1 MCKVLP
7 AELRD
12 QVYDYLW
19 DRASLNVLDGK
30 IALPYV
36 KVYESRVTHDWCL
49 SVPILA
55 NTSFVG
61 ESFARGAATYFF
73 RMMTK
78 AEVHYRLV
86 RAYLQIKTFGNMSIR
101 PCDVIRFLKID
112 VAWSLSGGGRFAYSD
127 LRENLKS
134 LLDLPARDDFT
145 IEIFL
150 PRDMQLSRTLYHVL
164 DIIRPIYHSLVQ
176 KGVKIKVLGF
186 RFFTPSWREH
196 SKKETGKTSPTKYTT
211 AELLNCYFDM
221 TTEAW
226 FLMKE
231 AEIAAIKKPQRMQ
244 KCFEVCLPRYRIQFV
259 LINVFVQVLDHMRV
273 NFRDMGTLTGDE
285 TTWPDK
291 DSSASSQYTG

>member
-1 MCKVLP
+1 MICPQFAGNMCASLP

-19 DRASLNVLDGK
+19 NRKSLHELDKK

-36 KVYESRVTHDWCL
+36 KVYETRITNDWYL
-49 SVPILA
+49 SAPIFSDA
-55 NTSFVG
+55 SFVG
-61 ESFARGAATYFF
+61 QPFARGAATYFF
-73 RMMTK
+73 RMLTK

-86 RAYLQIKTFGNMSIR
+86 RAFLQIKTFGNMSLR
-101 PCDVIRFLKID
+101 PRDVIRFLKID
-112 VAWSLSGGGRFAYSD
+112 VAWSISGGDRFAYDD

-134 LLDLPARDDFT
+134 LLDLPAKDDFA

-150 PRDMQLSRTLYHVL
+150 PRDMQFSRTLYHVL

-186 RFFTPSWREH
+186 RFFTPSWREDSMKRKSH
-196 SKKETGKTSPTKYTT
+196 ISPYKYTT

-231 AEIAAIKKPQRMQ
+231 AEIAAIKKPQRRQ
-244 KCFEVCLPRYRIQFV
+244 KCFEV
-259 LINVFVQVLDHMRV
+259 
-273 NFRDMGTLTGDE
+273 
-285 TTWPDK
+285 
-291 DSSASSQYTG
+291 